1 MLKKVFIHLSGFI
14 IVALGISIILHTNV
28 GATPIDAFNYF
39 IVYLVNVPWFT
50 QGIMTFVTG
59 FSVALI
65 SYFAEKGK
73 DVWISIIFLF
83 VVGFFIDFWNIF
95 VDMIPT
101 TIYNPLWIRIMLAAI
116 TIFVIAF
123 GVSLTLISGLVT
135 SPFERLLKTMHH
147 KGIPLGLAKIMIEGT
162 FLIFAIILG
171 LISGQLLKQVNA
183 FTIILTLSMGPLIA
197 VFMQKI
203 THKKEKGVMIHA
215 TE

>member
-14 IVALGISIILHTNV
+14 IVALGISVILHTNV

-39 IVYLVNVPWFT
+39 VVHMVGVPWFT

-73 DVWISIIFLF
+73 DVWISVVFLF
-83 VVGFFIDFWNIF
+83 VVGFFVDFWNAILDL
-95 VDMIPT
+95 VPAT
-101 TIYNPLWIRIMLAAI
+101 LYSPLWIRISLAMI
-116 TIFVIAF
+116 TVFVIAF

-135 SPFERLLKTMHH
+135 SPFERLLKTMNH

-171 LISGQLLKQVNA
+171 LITGELLKQVNA

-197 VFMQKI
+197 VYMQKI

>member
-1 MLKKVFIHLSGFI
+1 MLKKVLIHLSGFI
-14 IVALGISIILHTNV
+14 IVALGISVILHTNV

-39 IVYLVNVPWFT
+39 IVDIVSIPWFT

-59 FSVALI
+59 FTVALI

-83 VVGFFIDFWNIF
+83 VVGFFIDLWNML
-95 VDMIPT
+95 VDLIPT
-101 TIYNPLWIRIMLAAI
+101 SLYSPLWIRILLAFV

-162 FLIFAIILG
+162 FLILAIILG
-171 LISGQLLKQVNA
+171 LLTGKLLLQVNA

>member
-1 MLKKVFIHLSGFI
+1 MLKKVFIHLSGFV
-14 IVALGISIILHTNV
+14 IVALGISVILHTNV

-39 IVYLVNVPWFT
+39 IVDIVSIPWFT

-59 FSVALI
+59 FTVALI

-83 VVGFFIDFWNIF
+83 VVGFFIDLWNIL
-95 VDMIPT
+95 VDLIPT
-101 TIYNPLWIRIMLAAI
+101 SLYSPLWIRIIIASV

-162 FLIFAIILG
+162 FLILAIILG
-171 LISGQLLKQVNA
+171 LLTGKLLLQVNA